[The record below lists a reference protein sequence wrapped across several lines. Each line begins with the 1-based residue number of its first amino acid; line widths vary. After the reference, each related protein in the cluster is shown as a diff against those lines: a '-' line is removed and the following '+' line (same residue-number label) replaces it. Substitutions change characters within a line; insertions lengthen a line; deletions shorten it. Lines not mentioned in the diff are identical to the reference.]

1 MIAEVSPSGEQ
12 QGSILEGHFQWKF
25 FDTIINKP
33 QGFHPTAYNRILI
46 YPSRTEKIHESIE
59 ILGRLRREF
68 IDAASVLTFL
78 SYDTVG
84 L

>member
-1 MIAEVSPSGEQ
+1 MSAPRASRRAAYSRGI
-12 QGSILEGHFQWKF
+12 FQWKF